1 MKSLYARAA
10 VGVLA
15 LLCWHSAQA
24 AIEIPVELTGI
35 WTTRDS
41 VLRGEALASGRALV
55 LDRDGVGAALGADGK
70 RVDGIRLEV
79 TGYDPASHTLQ
90 LAIMEGGNVVANGI
104 AIYNPDMN
112 TLSFRKDTFWRRT
125 RGVSATAR
133 SGLGLEARAP

>member
-41 VLRGEALASGRALV
+41 VLRGEALRRGGRWCW
-55 LDRDGVGAALGADGK
+55 
-70 RVDGIRLEV
+70 
-79 TGYDPASHTLQ
+79 
-90 LAIMEGGNVVANGI
+90 I
-104 AIYNPDMN
+104 AM
-112 TLSFRKDTFWRRT
+112 RRRCPG
-125 RGVSATAR
+125 RGRQTH
-133 SGLGLEARAP
+133 